1 MQKIII
7 IGCPGGGKST
17 FARKLHEVSG
27 IPLYHLDMMHWNADR
42 TTVPREVFQEKLEA
56 ALRQECWIID
66 GNYNRTMEMRMQACD
81 TVIFLDYP
89 VEVCLEGVNSRKGI
103 KRMDLPWVEGDGELI
118 EEEFLKFIRDF
129 REESRPR
136 ILELLE
142 KYAYKQIYVFR
153 SREEAASF
161 WEK

>member
-1 MQKIII
+1 M
-7 IGCPGGGKST
+7 
-17 FARKLHEVSG
+17 HEVSG
-27 IPLYHLDMMHWNADR
+27 IPLYHLDMMYWNADR

-56 ALRQECWIID
+56 ALRQ
-66 GNYNRTMEMRMQACD
+66 ACD
-81 TVIFLDYP
+81 TVFFLDYP

-103 KRMDLPWVEGDGELI
+103 KRTDLPWVEGAGELI

-136 ILELLE
+136 ILELLK
-142 KYAYKQIYVFR
+142 KYAYKQIYVFKN
-153 SREEAASF
+153 REEAASF